1 MISPISGATSGAAGI
16 DFATYMQ
23 KVREH
28 YGSRSQP
35 QAAAKAT
42 GKYPTENTLS
52 ITDLT
57 QSELET
63 LEPTGAQSFARRFTA
78 GGSLYVQRIWWG

>member
-1 MISPISGATSGAAGI
+1 MISRISGTTSGAAGI

-23 KVREH
+23 QVRERH
-28 YGSRSQP
+28 APRSQT

-42 GKYPTENTLS
+42 GINPTENTLS

-63 LEPTGAQSFARRFTA
+63 LEPTGAQSFARRFAA
-78 GGSLYVQRIWWG
+78 GGARYVQRIWWG

>member
-1 MISPISGATSGAAGI
+1 MISPISGTTSGAAGI

-23 KVREH
+23 QVGERH
-28 YGSRSQP
+28 GSRSQP

-42 GKYPTENTLS
+42 GINPTENTIS

-63 LEPTGAQSFARRFTA
+63 LEPTGAQSFARGFTA
-78 GGSLYVQRIWWG
+78 GGARYVQRIWWG